1 MGGAASQGASRLC
14 SHAASGEASTQRL
27 WLPPAPMSGA
37 QAPLQPSRRS
47 PAAQRLPPAR
57 PGAGARRERG
67 RGPHAGPLRG
77 GLGRQPPRVSLPP
90 ACHCH
95 PARPP
100 AEPRWFS
107 RPEVVGSPLP
117 GTRPRAREPG
127 VRRDPSLLGGG
138 QGALQP
144 REPRILFATRGRRT
158 PRRHVSPPPTVLRWP
173 VIRGDLAVPPGLG
186 GLGVVVALY
195 FCSDFAVVAREAGTA
210 SAFYAI
216 LTDLPETEPLLIL
229 LYSPKQK
236 QSWPHMTRNVD
247 FTEL

>member
-1 MGGAASQGASRLC
+1 MASACTHVWGPGA
-14 SHAASGEASTQRL
+14 
-27 WLPPAPMSGA
+27 PPAL
-37 QAPLQPSRRS
+37 APKPGCS
-47 PAAQRLPPAR
+47 APPAR
-57 PGAGARRERG
+57 PPGCWSPARAQPWSS
-67 RGPHAGPLRG
+67 RGPFKRRPR
-77 GLGRQPPRVSLPP
+77 PPAAPRVTATRVSLPP

-144 REPRILFATRGRRT
+144 REPPILFATRGRGT

-210 SAFYAI
+210 SAFYTI

-229 LYSPKQK
+229 FHATQAETVMAT
-236 QSWPHMTRNVD
+236 HT
-247 FTEL
+247 